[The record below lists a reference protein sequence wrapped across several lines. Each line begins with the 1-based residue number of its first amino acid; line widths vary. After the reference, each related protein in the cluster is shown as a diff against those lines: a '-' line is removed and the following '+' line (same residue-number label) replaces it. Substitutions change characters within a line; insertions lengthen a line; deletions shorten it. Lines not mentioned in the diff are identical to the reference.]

1 MTHPPGSDP
10 VAATPS
16 AMRYR
21 VRAVDHGERS
31 APDQAPGPRFQFRD
45 EAERYV
51 QAMVGAGD
59 QPMILE
65 KLAAAGCWLPLATLG

>member
-1 MTHPPGSDP
+1 MTPPGRSDSLE
-10 VAATPS
+10 ATPS

-21 VRAVDHGERS
+21 VRAVDHAEHS
-31 APDQAPGPRFQFRD
+31 VPDQSPGPRFQYRD
-45 EAERYV
+45 EAERYG
-51 QAMVGAGD
+51 QAMVLAGD